1 MGPSPTK
8 FTVTRWCQASRR
20 LVSSSAPTRKIEGD
34 RTNRQ
39 HARAPREQAEQFGI
53 WGPESD
59 SIVSQRVVGI
69 RMAVPPIVGVRWHPG
84 HPDRN
89 SSNRVH
95 DVSRNVCSSGI
106 DTSTCCEVGTEWG
119 RRQGRGS
126 IMLPKVKPHRAR
138 SDGTET
144 QTAIR
149 TWERRFTGIGS
160 MPTTTLRRDRRLV
173 NE

>member
-1 MGPSPTK
+1 MGPSPMK
-8 FTVTRWCQASRR
+8 FTETRWRQASCRF
-20 LVSSSAPTRKIEGD
+20 VSSGAPTREKRGD
-34 RTNRQ
+34 RTNHQ
-39 HARAPREQAEQFGI
+39 HARAPWKQAGQFGI
-53 WGPESD
+53 WRPESI

-69 RMAVPPIVGVRWHPG
+69 RMAVPPIVGVCWHPR

-89 SSNRVH
+89 SRNRVH
-95 DVSRNVCSSGI
+95 DVSRDVCPSGI
-106 DTSTCCEVGTEWG
+106 DTSTRCEVGTEWG

-160 MPTTTLRRDRRLV
+160 MTTTALRRDGRLV